1 MAAAARVS
9 PAVPDMRVA
18 LMIGAVGWR
27 GSAASYAKIAQ
38 GLLDRGHQSLLLTGA
53 PRLTARFDELGLPV
67 TQLPARNTG
76 PREVW
81 ALNRV
86 LRRLGA
92 QAIVVDT
99 PRDLRLAGYATLPLK
114 TVVVYRYNLNYRGE
128 RGHLADRLYARRISL
143 LVFQSHFI
151 REDAYRQSPWL
162 RRIPQVRIP
171 NGYDTDRYR
180 PDREAGLAF
189 RAAHRIGPDRF
200 VVVTPGKL
208 ARNKGHEVAFHAL
221 AGVAAREHLPIT
233 YVVLGDG
240 AREAELRALAH
251 QLSLPTIFTGLLKP
265 ADVAAALNGA
275 DLVVHPSP
283 RETFPNAVG
292 EAMSC
297 ARPVVAADAGGTGE
311 LVGGDGAAGLLVP
324 PGDPDAL
331 AAAVAALFHD
341 PDRRQS
347 LGTGGRR
354 RIEAEFPLRRMID
367 GYEMALAGALRVDSS
382 LRPSLR

>member
-1 MAAAARVS
+1 MS
-9 PAVPDMRVA
+9 PVVPGMRVA
-18 LMIGAVGWR
+18 LMIGAAGWR

-38 GLLDRGHQSLLLTGA
+38 GLLERGHQSLLLTGA
-53 PRLTARFDELGLPV
+53 PRLTARFEEEGLPV

-92 QAIVVDT
+92 QAIVVNS
-99 PRDLRLAGYATLPLK
+99 PRDLRLAGYATLPLR
-114 TVVVYRYNLNYRGE
+114 TVVVYRYNLSDRSA
-128 RGHLADRLYARRISL
+128 RGHLADRIYARRISL
-143 LVFQSHFI
+143 LVFQSRFI

-200 VVVTPGKL
+200 VVVTPGKP

-221 AGVAAREHLPIT
+221 AGVVARQRPPIT

-251 QLSLPTIFTGLLKP
+251 RLSLPTIFTGLLGP
-265 ADVAAALNGA
+265 VEVSAALNAA

-283 RETFPNAVG
+283 LETFPNAVG

-297 ARPVVAADAGGTGE
+297 ACPVVAADGGGTGE
-311 LVGGDGAAGLLVP
+311 LVGRDGAAGLLVP

-331 AAAVAALFHD
+331 AAAVAALFDD
-341 PDRRQS
+341 PGRRQS
-347 LGTGGRR
+347 LGAGGRR

-367 GYEMALAGALRVDSS
+367 GYEAALAGALRVHSS
-382 LRPSLR
+382 LRPLLR